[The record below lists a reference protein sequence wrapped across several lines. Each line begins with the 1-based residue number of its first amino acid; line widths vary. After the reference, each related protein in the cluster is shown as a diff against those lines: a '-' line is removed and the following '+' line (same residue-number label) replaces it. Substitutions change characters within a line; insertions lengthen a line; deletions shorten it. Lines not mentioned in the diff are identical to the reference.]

1 AALLH
6 GYTRPFD
13 VLRWVTSN
21 PSEKHLS
28 ASPVDGLIAFPRA
41 NFDAIIGHTFS
52 VFRSKAGWMEAAV
65 ALAAAITLIVVCLT
79 IARRVDLGRAFRTIR
94 QWAPR
99 INETNRRI
107 APMLITWISI
117 YIEIQVI

>member
-6 GYTRPFD
+6 GYTRPLD

-28 ASPVDGLIAFPRA
+28 ASPLDGLAAFPRA

-52 VFRSKAGWMEAAV
+52 VFRNKGGWLETGV
-65 ALAAAITLIVVCLT
+65 ALTAGITLIVVGFK
-79 IARRVDLGRAFRTIR
+79 IAWRVDLGRVFRTVR
-94 QWAPR
+94 QWATWT
-99 INETNRRI
+99 NETNRRI
-107 APMLITWISI
+107 APML
-117 YIEIQVI
+117 